1 MKPAWKNDVEVKFVV
16 GKPNLLFIFADQMR
30 GMDMS
35 CSGNPDVL
43 TPNLNRL
50 AEEGTIF
57 LRAYANAPVCSPS
70 RAVLLTGKFPFKTK
84 VVANDLPLP
93 EKEITIGEV
102 LRDAGYRTGYIGKW
116 HLDGVPRDRFTPP
129 ARRHGFEF
137 WAAWNCAHDYFNGRI
152 YRDEPKPIFL
162 SGYEPIAQTEI
173 ALEFLSRQDERPFA
187 LFLSFGPPHD
197 PYWQVPENYQR
208 LYDPY
213 KLTLRP
219 NVREPLSPKL
229 PLHPKDR
236 DMRQTI
242 ANYYAHITA
251 LDEQVGRIL
260 RALDEMGLAENTI
273 VVFTSDHGDMLW
285 SQGMLKKQQPYE
297 EAINIPLIVKWK
309 GRIPEGRVSEQ
320 LIGILDLAPTLLS
333 MMGLPI
339 PEDMEGKDFSEHFLG
354 GALEEHSVFLMD
366 LVPADEAQVQGL
378 REWRGIR
385 TARYTYARFV
395 DGEEWMLYDNLSDPH
410 QLHNLVHLPSF
421 APVKASLEKELRLW
435 MERVGDEGLGWQ
447 ELIKSLDLVEL
458 WNEREKEL
466 HPSNPRVL

>member
-1 MKPAWKNDVEVKFVV
+1 
-16 GKPNLLFIFADQMR
+16 
-30 GMDMS
+30 MDMG
-35 CSGNPDVL
+35 CAGNEDVL

-50 AEEGTIF
+50 AEEGTLF
-57 LRAYANAPVCSPS
+57 VHAYANVPVCTPS

-93 EKEITIGEV
+93 ENELTIGEI
-102 LRDAGYRTGYIGKW
+102 LRDSGYRTGYIGKW
-116 HLDGVPRDRFTPP
+116 HLDGVPRNRFTPP
-129 ARRHGFEF
+129 ERRHGFEF

-152 YRDEPKPIFL
+152 YRDTPEPILL
-162 SGYEPIAQTEI
+162 SGYEPIAQTDI
-173 ALEFLSRQDERPFA
+173 ALEFLSQRFERPFA

-197 PYWQVPENYQR
+197 PYWQVPENYR
-208 LYDPY
+208 CLYDPD

-219 NVREPLSPKL
+219 NVKEPVSTKV

-260 RALDEMGLAENTI
+260 AALDKMDLTENTI

-297 EAINIPLIVKWK
+297 EAINIPLIVYWK
-309 GRIPEGRVSEQ
+309 GHVPKGRVSEQ
-320 LIGILDLAPTLLS
+320 LVGIVDLMPTLLA
-333 MMGLPI
+333 MMGLPS
-339 PEDMEGKDFSEHFLG
+339 PEDVDGKDLSEHFFG
-354 GALEEHSVFLMD
+354 GATQEHSVFLMD

-395 DGEEWMLYDNLSDPH
+395 DGEEWLLYDNIVDPY
-410 QLHNLVHLPSF
+410 QLRNLVHDPSF
-421 APVKASLEKELRLW
+421 ASVKASLVRELEQW
-435 MERVGDEGLGWQ
+435 MKRAGDEGLGWQ
-447 ELIKSLDLVEL
+447 ELIKSFDLAEL
-458 WNEREKEL
+458 WNEREREL
-466 HPSNPRVL
+466 NPSSPRLITS